1 MPEDRVSRRKR
12 CKVSLTIREDVMA
25 SARELSINAS
35 QAAEAGIA
43 AAVKTA
49 REQAWL
55 EENREAIR
63 AHNERIEREG
73 MLYTPQW
80 ARED

>member
-1 MPEDRVSRRKR
+1 MPEDRVSTYKRR
-12 CKVSLTIREDVMA
+12 KVSLTIREDVMD

-43 AAVKTA
+43 AAVKKA

-63 AHNERIEREG
+63 AYNDRIEREG
-73 MLYTPQW
+73 MFFTPDW
-80 ARED
+80 AKDD

>member
-1 MPEDRVSRRKR
+1 MPDDRGPRKR
-12 CKVSLTIREDVMA
+12 RKVSLTIREDVMD

-35 QAAEAGIA
+35 KAAEAGIA
-43 AAVKTA
+43 AAVKKA

-73 MLYTPQW
+73 MLYTPEW

>member
-1 MPEDRVSRRKR
+1 MPDDRVPLKR
-12 CKVSLTIREDVMA
+12 CRVSLTIREDVMD
-25 SARELSINAS
+25 SARALSINAS

-43 AAVKTA
+43 AAVKKA

-63 AHNERIEREG
+63 AHNQRIEREG
-73 MLYTPQW
+73 MFYTPEW
-80 ARED
+80 ARDD